1 MTQQFHS
8 RVYTP
13 QKTKTTNLKYYMHP
27 NVHSCIIYNGQDM
40 EAT

>member
-13 QKTKTTNLKYYMHP
+13 QKTKTTNLKYMHP